1 MCMRKGR
8 CQSKNRK
15 MKKTKEEGQPLRYGE
30 RNEKASEEGEL
41 PGHGISL
48 KKKE

>member
-1 MCMRKGR
+1 
-8 CQSKNRK
+8 

-48 KKKE
+48 KKKEWRKAAARARSV